1 MSGTIS
7 RRGFLTTAGMAVAA
21 TATSLALP
29 GRAFAQGSP
38 IVLKYASSLPDSHPL
53 NAYMRQASA
62 AIKKETNGRVD
73 LQIYANAQMGGD
85 TDMLSQ
91 VRAGGVD
98 FIPLPGAILSTL
110 VPVASIES
118 VPFAFKNYDEV
129 WGAMDG
135 DLGKHVRAEA
145 AKVGLIAMDKIWNNG
160 FRQITSSTH
169 PIRTPADL
177 KGFKL
182 RVLVSPLWTSMFQ
195 ALGAAP
201 TGININET
209 YSALQT
215 KVVEGQENPL
225 VVVQSARFYEVQK
238 YCSLTGHIWNGFWL
252 LASGKTWPNLP
263 KDIQE
268 TVARNLNAAAMKQRD
283 EVIRLNQSLEP
294 TLTAKGLIFN
304 KVDQQAFRAA
314 LQQKGFYADWKK
326 KYGDGAW
333 ALLEKYS
340 GKLS

>member
-7 RRGFLTTAGMAVAA
+7 RRNFLTTAGVAVAA
-21 TATSLALP
+21 TATGLVQSNF
-29 GRAFAQGSP
+29 AFGQGAP

-53 NAYMRQASA
+53 NAHMRDASV

-110 VPVASIES
+110 IPVASIES
-118 VPFAFKNYDEV
+118 VPFAFKNYDAV
-129 WGAMDG
+129 WAAMDG
-135 DLGKHVRAEA
+135 ELGTHVRAEV
-145 AKVGLIAMDKIWNNG
+145 AKTGLIAMDKVWNNG
-160 FRQITSSTH
+160 FRQITSSTR
-169 PIRTPADL
+169 PIKTPADL
-177 KGFKL
+177 KGFKI
-182 RVLVSPLWTSMFQ
+182 RVLVSPLWTSMFK
-195 ALGAAP
+195 AFGAAP
-201 TGININET
+201 TGISINET

-225 VVVQSARFYEVQK
+225 VVVQSTRLYEVQK

-252 LASGKTWPNLP
+252 LASGKTWPKLP
-263 KDIQE
+263 KDVQE
-268 TVARNLNAAAMKQRD
+268 IIAKNINAAAMKQRE
-283 EVIRLNQSLEP
+283 EVIALNHSLEP
-294 TLTAKGLIFN
+294 TLSAKGITFN
-304 KVDQQAFRAA
+304 TVDRQLFRSE
-314 LQQKGFYADWKK
+314 LQKKGFYAEWRK
-326 KYGDGAW
+326 KYGDAAW

-340 GKLS
+340 GQLS